1 MPIER
6 NSMESFGASEEV
18 GESSNSTRLPK
29 SILSG
34 KEVAVGDVVRLTVT
48 DIGNDDF
55 GVEYATE
62 TVEEKPT
69 KGVASLAAEFD

>member
-6 NSMESFGASEEV
+6 LALSESV
-18 GESSNSTRLPK
+18 GETTPSTRLPK
-29 SILSG
+29 SILAG
-34 KEVAVGDVVRLTVT
+34 NEVAVGDVVRLTVT
-48 DIGNDDF
+48 DIGDDDI

-69 KGVASLAAEFD
+69 KGVSALASEFD